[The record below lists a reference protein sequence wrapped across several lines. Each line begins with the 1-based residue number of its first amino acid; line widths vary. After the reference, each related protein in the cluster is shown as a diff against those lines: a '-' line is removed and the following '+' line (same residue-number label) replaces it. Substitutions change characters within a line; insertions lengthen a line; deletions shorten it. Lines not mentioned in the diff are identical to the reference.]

1 MSPILA
7 GRFFITEP
15 AGKPLATCKVGKGEH
30 FFLAL
35 LGPNREKLFFY
46 FLKGSRGTRNLSRDS
61 LDFLWDLAQK
71 ASIKDIKDAN
81 CSPPLSLAA
90 MWLAWINTVEWV
102 GKQDLGLAAW
112 VQVQFYHVYLL
123 VTLGKLLNFSV
134 LWFLHCKLSP

>member
-1 MSPILA
+1 MMPVTHPQEVSLSSPPQPQTLVCPKK
-7 GRFFITEP
+7 R
-15 AGKPLATCKVGKGEH
+15 
-30 FFLAL
+30 
-35 LGPNREKLFFY
+35 KLFFY
-46 FLKGSRGTRNLSRDS
+46 VLKGSRGTRNLSRGS